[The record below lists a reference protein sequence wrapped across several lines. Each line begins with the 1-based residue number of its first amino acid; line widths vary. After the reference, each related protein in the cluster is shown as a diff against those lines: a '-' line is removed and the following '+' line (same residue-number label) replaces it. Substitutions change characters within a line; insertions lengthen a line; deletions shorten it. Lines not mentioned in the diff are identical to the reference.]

1 MPQDTPATPLLLPHR
16 SDTLARAV
24 ARQFTGRPTL
34 RQVVDQHV
42 HERLLEQFPS
52 LVLDMSSVKLAVPNQ
67 RRGWDLRRLSDVIL
81 DYLGHGTP
89 LNMTEVIDTR
99 RCFLSQRPPLH
110 VTYEADGPREPDMAV
125 IERVIADLPF
135 TLPIAFQ
142 DALARYWNGAADT
155 GASRWQW
162 LGDLLADNLKSTAS
176 LLPAGFAQ
184 DMLYAVSRQPD
195 RREREGVRAYCL
207 EGCVIHQGRTT
218 RLLSSDLLL
227 VQGDHVLLCQASGNV
242 ENFASVDAF
251 NQAWGQRLAAALLAE
266 KIQVKHYEPD
276 GNLFDIQAALLLN
289 QQLDDLDALRL
300 RATDGVRAL
309 EQRFADAT
317 DPVPAFLAAPVPDP
331 THQARLQ
338 TALPDWLQAAS
349 ADQRFAYRQGL
360 VDQARVQRENAGA
373 AFLDGVESLQAFTVR
388 TLREQMRRDHPESSV
403 EPENLQLTFHV
414 PVGDLHS
421 GYLAPVSMSLTEL
434 AIHNLAAAPQ
444 GRMSVR
450 DTSGAALPAW
460 FNEDYVLG
468 EKGVFHS
475 TPGLI
480 RQVDIGRHYPAKIR
494 EWLLG
499 DSPDIRRREALF
511 GEQLSVQLPHQALE
525 QAIRQEHG
533 LTFQGYRYVKAVLQR
548 SAPGRVVEGQDI
560 VIRPLAFVRTP
571 DARPDNVASMF
582 IIEPRDQGNGPH
594 LLYRPLYPDAL
605 HQFASRQALFD
616 AIAEPGALQDSVLAW
631 LPDKTRSIYSHG
643 GFQSPHILR
652 FGQGDDTV
660 QWPAPP
666 PAQLAQDLNGGEVPG
681 SLAQSLATGNLLQY
695 LYGSNARALVD
706 LADRDSV
713 SNAESRWAVLL
724 EGGWLLFN
732 VLVMPLLRGP
742 AMAVGWILQL
752 AVSLKHDLSGL
763 QSDDA
768 AARELA
774 WVDVLLNIGLLV
786 LHAASPTD
794 TAPRL
799 PTRTP
804 GEPTLPLAALR
815 RPTSEPSAPTLIE
828 HGPIGLP
835 SEPVAGDQTLV
846 DFIHSNARDAS
857 RRRLLDALRELNVAW
872 PVPPPTPV
880 EIGPHRGL
888 YSIDRRWHA
897 SVGGLLFEV
906 KIEAETDAVFIVHP
920 QKPEHPGFELKTDGQ
935 GHWSLDLGLKLR
947 GGGPKSQI
955 KAKLAQIDE
964 KRTQASN
971 AINRISDEVST
982 LIKRLQPIDQVLNA
996 ARLKFE
1002 QAHNA
1007 LGQARDRLRS
1017 APDEPTL
1024 LADHRDQVA
1033 QRSRAKVAFK
1043 VFQERFDQ
1051 SAAELLRLRR
1061 ELIQAY
1067 GQLKE
1072 VDSRFDYEGQCVEQ
1086 YQSILATDE
1095 IRVSQ
1100 LSSLYLATFISE
1112 QGESLIELQGAAH
1125 DVGAIRYVRDLLET
1139 NFAVSEQHAQAMIAI
1154 ENTLETMVASLK
1166 IGAAQRLK
1174 YLNGHPQRR
1183 FYNRLNATLE
1193 SLDVLTDLSIDPT
1206 IQASTV
1212 QEQYFLARHEHL
1224 QASPSA
1230 LEDSHL
1236 DLRTTEGFSPSERK
1250 AVLTNLITH
1259 YNRRL
1264 QIYHS
1269 LMELESAQVHPRYM
1283 PLLIE
1288 RLRIVRDSAETDLAD
1303 LLREDEFLPPQPA
1316 AFKPVRTASK
1326 TKRVFKSRD
1335 KGALVG
1341 ELVSAQ
1347 SDLPFPTL
1355 VTRNPITQQV
1365 SGRFIEQPNEGWV
1378 EIIEARPVKPVEP
1391 SPTPSLVALRS
1402 QAQRLLEEVPVI
1414 ERSIAFQKRKLNDP
1428 TRGDELNPRDWH
1440 DMLAQQ
1446 ADRLGAI
1453 ADELS
1458 SRHSDKPDVLP
1469 TVERLRLRAHELHA
1483 QARQDCIE
1491 GYKAQRPRQENI
1503 DYLRTH
1509 AAIDI
1514 GLVHGPQR
1522 TAAGDYVTE
1531 FAVREKNALTVLWYA
1546 HFHYARAGVP
1556 AAEYTKAHLKRPEHR
1571 FITLKDL
1578 LAQAGN
1584 DNRAIVR
1591 DLYNP
1596 ITAPLD
1602 QRLFLSLLPA

>member
-1 MPQDTPATPLLLPHR
+1 MPQDTPATPPLLPHR

-110 VTYEADGPREPDMAV
+110 LTYEADGPREPDMAV

-142 DALARYWNGAADT
+142 DALTRYWNGAADT

-176 LLPAGFAQ
+176 LLPAGLAQ

-300 RATDGVRAL
+300 PATDGVRAL

-338 TALPDWLQAAS
+338 AALPDWLQAAG

-373 AFLDGVESLQAFTVR
+373 SFLDGVESLQAFTVR

-511 GEQLSVQLPHQALE
+511 GEQLSVQLPRQALE

-571 DARPDNVASMF
+571 DARPDSVASMF

-732 VLVMPLLRGP
+732 ALLMPLLRGP

-752 AVSLKHDLSGL
+752 AVSLKHDLGGL

-794 TAPRL
+794 PAPRL

-815 RPTSEPSAPTLIE
+815 RPASAPSAPTLIE

-906 KIEAETDAVFIVHP
+906 NIQAETDALFIVHP

-947 GGGPKSQI
+947 GGGPKNRF
-955 KAKLAQIDE
+955 KAKLVQIE
-964 KRTQASN
+964 EQRA
-971 AINRISDEVST
+971 
-982 LIKRLQPIDQVLNA
+982 
-996 ARLKFE
+996 
-1002 QAHNA
+1002 QAHEHAKRIEGLIAAVSREQLSFVDGIFPAKA
-1007 LGQARDRLRS
+1007 LLESLDQQLLVAHTALRAAPENPVLIQAH
-1017 APDEPTL
+1017 AAT
-1024 LADHRDQVA
+1024 A
-1033 QRSRAKVAFK
+1033 RSRARAKVSFQVLLERFERTAGPQQQHRRDLLEAYRKIKVADGK
-1043 VFQERFDQ
+1043 
-1051 SAAELLRLRR
+1051 
-1061 ELIQAY
+1061 
-1067 GQLKE
+1067 
-1072 VDSRFDYEGQCVEQ
+1072 FDYEANAQEV
-1086 YQSILATDE
+1086 YTSMLASDELHIAFTDALH
-1095 IRVSQ
+1095 RS
-1100 LSSLYLATFISE
+1100 TFFSD
-1112 QGESLIELQGAAH
+1112 QGESLVELAGRPGDTA
-1125 DVGAIRYVRDLLET
+1125 AIRYVYDLVQT
-1139 NFAVSEQHAQAMIAI
+1139 NFAASERHFKAVLDI
-1154 ENTLETMVASLK
+1154 ENALETLAGDLK
-1166 IGAAQRLK
+1166 SGPAERYK
-1174 YLNGHPQRR
+1174 YLSAVPARR
-1183 FYNRLNATLE
+1183 FYNRVTATLE
-1193 SLDVLTDLSIDPT
+1193 TLDLLALLSIDLTFEPHT
-1206 IQASTV
+1206 AEELYFFQNQRLLHTV
-1212 QEQYFLARHEHL
+1212 ESSRVNT
-1224 QASPSA
+1224 
-1230 LEDSHL
+1230 HL
-1236 DLRTTEGFSPSERK
+1236 DLLATEGFTVAERK
-1250 AVLTNLITH
+1250 AVLLNLIDH
-1259 YNRRL
+1259 YSHRL
-1264 QIYHS
+1264 QIYRA
-1269 LMELESAQVHPRYM
+1269 LMDINSPLIIPRYM

-1288 RLRIVRDSAETDLAD
+1288 RLETVRSAAEADLAD
-1303 LLREDEFLPPQPA
+1303 VLREDEFLPPQTGV
-1316 AFKPVRTASK
+1316 FKPLKIAVPG
-1326 TKRVFKSRD
+1326 KRVFKSRD

-1341 ELVSAQ
+1341 ELQAP
-1347 SDLPFPTL
+1347 DADTPFPTII
-1355 VTRNPITQQV
+1355 TRNPITQQP
-1365 SGRFIEQPNEGWV
+1365 SGRFIEHPGEGWV
-1378 EIIEARPVKPVEP
+1378 EIVDAPPSRPAEKP
-1391 SPTPSLVALRS
+1391 PTRSLASLRTQS
-1402 QAQRLLEEVPVI
+1402 QQLLEEVGAI
-1414 ERSIAFQKRKLNDP
+1414 ERSIKFQKNKLKDP
-1428 TRGDELNPRDWH
+1428 QRRDDLNPRDWD
-1440 DMLAQQ
+1440 DMLQYQAQ
-1446 ADRLGAI
+1446 RIESI
-1453 ADELS
+1453 ADEIQ
-1458 SRHSDKPDVLP
+1458 RQHQEPQ
-1469 TVERLRLRAHELHA
+1469 TVERLRTRAGELRT
-1483 QARQDCIE
+1483 QGRQHCIE
-1491 GYKAQRPRQENI
+1491 GLKAQRPRQANI
-1503 DYLRTH
+1503 DYLRIH
-1509 AAIDI
+1509 AAVDI

-1571 FITLKDL
+1571 FITFKDL

-1591 DLYNP
+1591 DVYNP
-1596 ITAPLD
+1596 ITPPLD